1 MDVLPARDIT
11 SASNGTDVFEL
22 QPGVECKAAFK
33 GQHFQAEVL
42 AVGKFYFFMEQKW
55 WLYF

>member
-11 SASNGTDVFEL
+11 STNGTDVFEL
-22 QPGVECKAAFK
+22 QPGIECKAAFK

-42 AVGKFYFFMEQKW
+42 TVGKF
-55 WLYF
+55 